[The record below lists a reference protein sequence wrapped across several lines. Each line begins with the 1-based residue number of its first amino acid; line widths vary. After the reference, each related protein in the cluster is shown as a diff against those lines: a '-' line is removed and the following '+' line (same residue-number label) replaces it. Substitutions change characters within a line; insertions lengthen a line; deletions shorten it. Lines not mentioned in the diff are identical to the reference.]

1 MGICCSFRENG
12 PKKPLPDLSYDFL
25 IKRDIQKDGL
35 DIYKPKTSINSVYQ
49 LKCPLCKCVL
59 PEEEYFI
66 LNNKLNLANENE
78 LSELIKKFNDET
90 KNPYKI
96 DNIDELEIIFNQIND
111 CTKAIEDN
119 RYYRHICTNNE
130 LFKRTENQE
139 IYIDLCSLPNL
150 DNLKNNLLVDIDR
163 LKMDE
168 NYKNNYLSNKA
179 IIHNNYMKKERK
191 QQIENEY
198 RPAFEKN
205 TSDKEQYEYETTTMF
220 IKQVY
225 EGELAREN
233 NNPTIPGMMQIEYKP
248 NPSAY
253 YYSHE
258 AKFRYSG
265 TKKKLYK
272 FIENLTGQTIWDDN
286 IYMQN
291 WEYEEFQKFI
301 LEREPEYRELININ

>member
-1 MGICCSFRENG
+1 MGICCSREDG

-225 EGELAREN
+225 EEVNFTPFHCHSVVKHNGMRKYKEN
-233 NNPTIPGMMQIEYKP
+233 PLFPG
-248 NPSAY
+248 
-253 YYSHE
+253 
-258 AKFRYSG
+258 FR
-265 TKKKLYK
+265 
-272 FIENLTGQTIWDDN
+272 
-286 IYMQN
+286 
-291 WEYEEFQKFI
+291 
-301 LEREPEYRELININ
+301 

>member
-1 MGICCSFRENG
+1 MGICCSREDG

-191 QQIENEY
+191 QHIENEY

-265 TKKKLYK
+265 TKKKLKK